1 MKQLLSTYILISFSL
16 FSYAQRTLTLEEAIG
31 IGIKNNLGVN
41 QADLQMQQQEIN
53 FKQTRAMMLPD
64 LNASANA
71 GMNQG
76 RSIDPFTN
84 NYINQNVNYSTYGAN
99 SSILLFNGGSLQN
112 TIKENKLGFQAA
124 KMEWQQA
131 KDNVTINIIMAYFDI
146 LRSEETLEQSRQQG
160 VVTNKQAERLRILNE
175 EGAIAPA
182 QFYDI
187 KGQVANEAITIAD
200 QEAAVEYA
208 KLNLCQL
215 LNIPYDKLLQVEM
228 LDESNFDMNYSNT
241 PDNIY
246 KEALQNFAQVK
257 AVHFRKESAE
267 KAVKSAKGNLFP
279 RLTLGGIL
287 QTNYSSAATQSVFLN
302 TTEVPSEDYVDMGGT
317 KFPVIVKQNNFKTS
331 NIDYG
336 KQLNSNLFSSV
347 NLGLSIPLFN
357 GSQTKNKIRLAKIGL
372 KNSEIVEENTRI
384 ELQQSI
390 EEAYLRL
397 SNSLKKY
404 SLLQEQVS
412 AFSESFRS
420 AEIRF
425 NAGDITSVD
434 YLIAKNN
441 LDRSKVN
448 LIISKYEVVLRAKVL
463 NYYRGIENK

>member
-1 MKQLLSTYILISFSL
+1 MKQVFSTLILLSITLCTSAQKLLSL
-16 FSYAQRTLTLEEAIG
+16 QEAIET
-31 IGIKNNLGVN
+31 GIKNNLGVN
-41 QADLQMQQQEIN
+41 QADLQMQQQEIS

-84 NYINQNVNYSTYGAN
+84 NFINKNVNYSSYGAN
-99 SSILLFNGGSLQN
+99 SSVLLFNGGSLQN
-112 TIKENKLGFQAA
+112 RIKENKLGFEAA

-131 KDNVTINIIMAYFDI
+131 KDDVTLNIIMAYFQI
-146 LRSEETLEQSRQQG
+146 LRSEETLDQSRQQG
-160 VVTNKQAERLRILNE
+160 VVTNKQEDRLRILNE

-187 KGQVANEAITIAD
+187 KGQVANEEINIAD

-208 KLNLCQL
+208 KLDLCQL
-215 LNIPYDKLLQVEM
+215 LNIPYDKLLQVEN
-228 LDESNFDMNYSNT
+228 LEESDFDMSYSYT
-241 PDNIY
+241 PENVY
-246 KEALQNFAQVK
+246 KEALQNFARVK
-257 AVHFRKESAE
+257 AVQFRKESAE
-267 KAVKSAKGNLFP
+267 KAIRSAKGSLFP
-279 RLTLGGIL
+279 RLTLGGNL
-287 QTNYSSAATQSVFLN
+287 QTNYSSAASQSVFIN
-302 TTEVPSEDYVDMGGT
+302 TTEVPSDDYVDMGGT
-317 KFPVIVKQNNFKTS
+317 KFPVIVQQNNFKTN

-336 KQLNSNLFSSV
+336 KQLNNNLFSSV

-357 GSQTKNKIRLAKIGL
+357 GSQVRNKIRLAKIGL
-372 KNSEIVEENTRI
+372 KNSEIIEENTRI

-397 SNSLKKY
+397 SNSRKKY
-404 SLLQEQVS
+404 SLLQEQVN

-425 NAGDITSVD
+425 NAGDINSID

-441 LDRSKVN
+441 LDRAKIN
-448 LIISKYEVVLRAKVL
+448 LIISKYDFILREKVL
-463 NYYRGIENK
+463 NYYRGER

>member
-1 MKQLLSTYILISFSL
+1 MKQLLSIFILLSFSL
-16 FSYAQRTLTLEEAIG
+16 FSYAQKTLTLEEAIE

-53 FKQTRAMMLPD
+53 YKQTKAMMLPD
-64 LNASANA
+64 LNATANA

-84 NYINQNVNYSTYGAN
+84 NFINQNVNYSSYGA
-99 SSILLFNGGSLQN
+99 SSNILLFNGGSLQN
-112 TIKENKLGFQAA
+112 KIKENKLGFQAA

-160 VVTNKQAERLRILNE
+160 VVTNRQAERLGILNK

-200 QEAAVEYA
+200 NEAAVEYA

-215 LNIPYDKLLQVEM
+215 LNIPYDKSIQVKM
-228 LDESNFDMNYSNT
+228 LDESNFDMKYSYT
-241 PDNIY
+241 ADNVY
-246 KEALQNFAQVK
+246 EDALQNFAQIK
-257 AVHFRKESAE
+257 AVNFRKESAE
-267 KAVKSAKGNLFP
+267 RAIRSAKGSLFP
-279 RLTLGGIL
+279 RLTLGGNL
-287 QTNYSSAATQSVFLN
+287 QTNYSSAATQSMFLN
-302 TTEVPSEDYVDMGGT
+302 TTETPSEDYVEISGT
-317 KFPVIVKQNNFKTS
+317 KFPVIVQQNNFKTS

-336 KQLNSNLFSSV
+336 KQLNNNLFSSV

-357 GSQTKNKIRLAKIGL
+357 GSQVRNKIRLAKIGL

-390 EEAYLRL
+390 EEAYVHLT
-397 SNSLKKY
+397 NSLKKY

-448 LIISKYEVVLRAKVL
+448 LIISKYDFVLRAKVL
-463 NYYRGIENK
+463 DYYRGI